1 MKRMDKAIKKIKT
14 KIENSTFNFVDF
26 SVPIIDLIV
35 PTKYSPNGR
44 YDNRIFL
51 ICLIDFV
58 NTQVSW
64 RKYKGTHEYPIKG
77 TYLNRIRVRISRSVN
92 SHANYAREIHNKY
105 VKNKVYEEINRPPKI
120 NRLASRFTFSEPS
133 EINNRLVDY

>member
-1 MKRMDKAIKKIKT
+1 MDMSSKKLISSMKRMDKAIKKIKT
-14 KIENSTFNFVDF
+14 KIENSTFNFVDY
-26 SVPIIDLIV
+26 SVHIIDLIV
-35 PTKYSPNGR
+35 PIKYSPNGR

-77 TYLNRIRVRISRSVN
+77 TYLNRI
-92 SHANYAREIHNKY
+92 HNKY

-120 NRLASRFTFSEPS
+120 NRLASLFTFSEPS
-133 EINNRLVDY
+133 DINNRLVDY